1 MEFEPTTLNA
11 LEDAVAIAYTITP
24 SEQSDFR
31 LLMKNQYLGSDSLVK
46 VENLD

>member
-31 LLMKNQYLGSDSLVK
+31 LLIKNQLVK
-46 VENLD
+46 VENLN